1 MSSIHKVVFT
11 TLFIILVIDLS
22 FLNRA
27 EAEPYPNKPIKMVIP
42 YAAGGTGD
50 VMGRVI
56 GIELS
61 EILKTPVITELHPGA
76 GGNLGAELVA
86 KSDPNGY
93 TILFASISLATSVS
107 LSKLN
112 FDPTKDLTPIA
123 GGFTMPS
130 ILLISEKLPY
140 KYLRDLVIASKAR
153 SVDISYASSG
163 INTGSH
169 LLGTLFANEAQINLL
184 HIPYK
189 GTGAAYPDLIS
200 GRVTIMFDIAGSA
213 VGHLSDGSLRP
224 LGITSLK
231 RAPSLPNIPTIAEQG
246 YPDFQFGIWFGFFA
260 PKGTP
265 PEIVHRLESAIL
277 KALETEVV
285 RSRLKDANAGKIPRK
300 TEEFKKWYLKDVAK
314 WRNLVQAGI
323 LKPDE

>member
-1 MSSIHKVVFT
+1 
-11 TLFIILVIDLS
+11 
-22 FLNRA
+22 
-27 EAEPYPNKPIKMVIP
+27 MVIP

-56 GIELS
+56 AIELS
-61 EILKTPVITELHPGA
+61 NILKIPVTAELYPGA
-76 GGNLGAELVA
+76 GGNIGAELVA

-130 ILLISEKLPY
+130 ILMISEKNPY
-140 KYLRDLVIASKAR
+140 KSLRDLVIASKAR
-153 SVDISYASSG
+153 NVDISYASSG

-169 LLGTLFANEAQINLL
+169 LLGTIFANEAQINML

-200 GRVTIMFDIAGSA
+200 GRVTVMFDIAGSA
-213 VGHLSDGSLRP
+213 VGHLSDRSLRP

-265 PEIVHRLESAIL
+265 PEIIHKLESAIL

-285 RSRLKDANAGKIPRK
+285 RHRLQDANAGKIPRK

-314 WRNLVQAGI
+314 WRNLLQAGI
-323 LKPDE
+323 LKPEE